1 MFWLKRTALAAC
13 CMAAAG
19 GLCAFDLQYGSFF
32 KIDSV
37 SVQDSRPVLPLS
49 RGKYANLRV
58 LNRETFEL
66 LKSCPARCR
75 QEAASAEP
83 EVSEIRAAKTRKGM
97 WIADVSF
104 GGRWLVTFLIF
115 QNKDGYGV
123 KEPEHFVFLDQ
134 RLKRDVQNLL
144 SRAAAQSAAQEAF
157 ARTEEE

>member
-1 MFWLKRTALAAC
+1 
-13 CMAAAG
+13 MAAVT

-37 SVQDSRPVLPLS
+37 SMEDGLPVLPPA

-58 LNRETFEL
+58 LDRDTFEW
-66 LKSCPARCR
+66 LKSCPSDCR
-75 QEAASAEP
+75 QEAVSARP

-104 GGRWLVTFLIF
+104 GGQWLVTFLIF
-115 QNKDGYGV
+115 ENKDGFGV

-134 RLKRDVQNLL
+134 RLKREVHGLL
-144 SRAAAQSAAQEAF
+144 SQEAAKF
-157 ARTEEE
+157 AAPNAAPTEDEK